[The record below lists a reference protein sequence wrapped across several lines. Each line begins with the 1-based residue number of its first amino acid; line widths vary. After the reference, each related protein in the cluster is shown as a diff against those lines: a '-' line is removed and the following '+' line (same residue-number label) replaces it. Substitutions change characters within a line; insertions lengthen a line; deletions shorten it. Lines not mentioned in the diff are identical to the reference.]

1 MKPGKYVLDLLKDL
15 PGDGKTI
22 LLLRHSKRDSFQ
34 GVPEHIRP
42 TVEITHEGVEMARD
56 FGNALNTV
64 VPGRRLFL
72 GHTIA
77 RRCRMTA
84 ECIAE
89 GYSSAQRIQM
99 VEFHRE
105 IEEPVVNL
113 SRFVALR
120 EAFGWQQLMKKWLS
134 GEIPPTIMQD
144 PLRYSGTLINRL
156 LSFHHMNYG
165 DIFAVIAHDIT
176 LFPIVY
182 SVFGNPVTTIDFLNG
197 VVISANNNSSEI
209 MFADAGCSLRT
220 VLHTPVLD

>member
-1 MKPGKYVLDLLKDL
+1 MKPGKYVLDLLDDI
-15 PGDGKTI
+15 PENGKTI

-42 TVEITHEGVEMARD
+42 TVEITPEGIGMAIE
-56 FGNALNTV
+56 FGKALNTV
-64 VPGRRLFL
+64 VPARRLFL

-89 GYSSAQRIQM
+89 GYSSAQRTQM

-105 IEEPVVNL
+105 IDEPVVNL

-120 EAFGWQQLMKKWLS
+120 EKFGWQPLMKKWLF

-156 LSFHHMNYG
+156 LSFHHMNDR
-165 DIFAVIAHDIT
+165 DIFVVIAHDIT

-182 SVFGNPVTTIDFLNG
+182 SMFGKPVTTIDFLNG
-197 VVISANNNSSEI
+197 VVISANSNSAEI

-220 VLHTPVLD
+220 VL

>member
-1 MKPGKYVLDLLKDL
+1 MKPGEYVLDLLDDT
-15 PGDGKTI
+15 PGNGRTI

-42 TVEITHEGVEMARD
+42 TVEITPEGIAMARE
-56 FGNALNTV
+56 FGKALNTV

-84 ECIAE
+84 ECIAG
-89 GYSSAQRIQM
+89 GYSSARRIQM

-105 IEEPVVNL
+105 IEEPVVDL
-113 SRFVALR
+113 SRFKALR
-120 EAFGWQQLMKKWLS
+120 EELGWQPLMKKWLL
-134 GEIPPTIMQD
+134 GEIPPTILQD
-144 PLRYSGTLINRL
+144 PYQYSETLINRL
-156 LSFHHMNYG
+156 LSFHHMDDG
-165 DIFAVIAHDIT
+165 DVFAVIAHDIT

-182 SVFGNPVTTIDFLNG
+182 SVFGKPVTTIDFLNG
-197 VVISANNNSSEI
+197 VVISANTNSAEI

-220 VLHTPVLD
+220 VLHTPSPD